1 MLPERLT
8 MSYVCYALGDYGLSK
23 ERRVDKRK
31 KKHKVGNKMVERK
44 GKNNEEFGEEENEN
58 SSKVLTVANNALSSA
73 HTMRCMFL
81 TMFREL

>member
-8 MSYVCYALGDYGLSK
+8 TFYVCYALGDYGLSK
-23 ERRVDKRK
+23 ERRVGKRK
-31 KKHKVGNKMVERK
+31 KKYKVGNKMVERK
-44 GKNNEEFGEEENEN
+44 GKNNKEFGEEENEN
-58 SSKVLTVANNALSSA
+58 SSKVLTVANALSSA